1 MKPESWWRQK
11 NKTKKKKQQQQNKNK
26 LYKSQKIGSELICTA
41 ACVHVDAGV
50 SVKDR
55 IYQMNTTMQT
65 LFASL
70 SDKMK

>member
-1 MKPESWWRQK
+1 MKPESGG
-11 NKTKKKKQQQQNKNK
+11 KKKKKK
-26 LYKSQKIGSELICTA
+26 YIYKSQKIGSEMICTA

-55 IYQMNTTMQT
+55 ISQMNTTMQT